1 MPYKRLI
8 KLLYKIF
15 EREEEEKN
23 DENEEEQIPL

>member
-15 EREEEEKN
+15 DSEEEEKN